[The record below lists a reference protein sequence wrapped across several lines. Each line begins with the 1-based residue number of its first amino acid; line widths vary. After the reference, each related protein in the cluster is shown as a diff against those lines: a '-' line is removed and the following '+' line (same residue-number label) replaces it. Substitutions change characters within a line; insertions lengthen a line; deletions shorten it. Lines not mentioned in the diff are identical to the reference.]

1 MEESDAKLIAGTE
14 GNPDKPFFSLDGK
27 WVGYWSG
34 SEHKL
39 KKITISGGAPLTIAD
54 AASVGSY
61 SWMPDDTIVFGQYG
75 KGVMQISANGGMPKP
90 VVMEE
95 KKYTIHPQI
104 LPDRQAVLYTD
115 ISSTPEKVML
125 QLLQSGERRE
135 LFPGSQARY
144 LPTGHIIY
152 GLDNNLLAVPFDLK
166 TLKVTRGAV
175 PVVENILRLGGAFQ
189 YAVSDSGALAYLP
202 GLSTDMITKRTL
214 VWVDRDGKEEP
225 LPAPINTY
233 FHPRVSPDGTRVA
246 VGVYH
251 QAVGV
256 DTYIWNLVR
265 KTLTRLTFDSAE
277 EDFPLWTADGKKIIF
292 YSEREGNRG
301 IYLKSADGT
310 GKEELIKP
318 LESSYSFPGA
328 LSRDGKALLIQMEN
342 SIDVF
347 SIVALPMEK
356 DGKEKPLLQG
366 KYRYIQ
372 PRISP
377 DGRWLAYTSNEF
389 GRNEIFVRPYPEVD
403 SGMWQ
408 ISSGGGDSALWSPD
422 SRELFY
428 RNGEEVM
435 AVPVMTDRAFN
446 FESPKILF
454 RGTYIQASFILGT
467 LELSPWD
474 IHPDG
479 KRFLMIKAAGTS
491 SAEGPRRI
499 RVVVNWFEELKQHFP
514 AK

>member
-152 GLDNNLLAVPFDLK
+152 GLDDNLLAVPFDLK

-202 GLSTDMITKRTL
+202 GLSTDMITKR
-214 VWVDRDGKEEP
+214 
-225 LPAPINTY
+225 
-233 FHPRVSPDGTRVA
+233 
-246 VGVYH
+246 
-251 QAVGV
+251 
-256 DTYIWNLVR
+256 
-265 KTLTRLTFDSAE
+265 RLCF
-277 EDFPLWTADGKKIIF
+277 K
-292 YSEREGNRG
+292 
-301 IYLKSADGT
+301 
-310 GKEELIKP
+310 
-318 LESSYSFPGA
+318 
-328 LSRDGKALLIQMEN
+328 
-342 SIDVF
+342 
-347 SIVALPMEK
+347 
-356 DGKEKPLLQG
+356 
-366 KYRYIQ
+366 
-372 PRISP
+372 
-377 DGRWLAYTSNEF
+377 
-389 GRNEIFVRPYPEVD
+389 
-403 SGMWQ
+403 
-408 ISSGGGDSALWSPD
+408 
-422 SRELFY
+422 
-428 RNGEEVM
+428 
-435 AVPVMTDRAFN
+435 
-446 FESPKILF
+446 
-454 RGTYIQASFILGT
+454 
-467 LELSPWD
+467 
-474 IHPDG
+474 
-479 KRFLMIKAAGTS
+479 S
-491 SAEGPRRI
+491 SAKTE
-499 RVVVNWFEELKQHFP
+499 RVMIFP
-514 AK
+514 FKNSSA